1 MSNEYNKAIESY
13 DEIDLMDYIAVLWR
27 RKWLIII
34 PTFLLVVVAGI
45 LSFLLP
51 EKWEV
56 SAIIQPAK
64 FLVQT
69 EGGRFEEV
77 LVASPVQIAGQINEE
92 AFNQLIASELN
103 INLNRFPKIEAQNL
117 KNTNLVKISLTTPKI
132 KEGQEILY
140 SLFTHLKRDLDRK
153 IDVEIQNIDTQKKE
167 LENKIKER
175 NIAIQDKRNEILTM
189 RNDIKKKQIEI
200 QQKEIEANSLELEK
214 NRLKKEIETTQN
226 KLKISEERVKNI
238 MEEMKEVKN
247 RIDEISEQQK
257 KALAQAREKGEGEAI
272 SLLLY
277 SNEIQQNLR
286 YYNTLDEKLSNEKIV
301 QENLKYKIKDTEELI
316 RKIDNNI
323 KQIKLQKENIE
334 LEINNMKTE
343 IKKLENDISKIKNEI
358 ETLKSRITLLEDEK
372 NRIDYARLIKDPTPS
387 LYPVSPRKKLI
398 VAIAGVLGL
407 MGFTFLAFFIDY
419 IERNRGRLKS
429 GK

>member
-13 DEIDLMDYIAVLWR
+13 DEIDLMDYIAVLWK

-34 PTFLLVVVAGI
+34 PTFLLVVAAGI

-51 EKWEV
+51 QKWEV

-103 INLNRFPKIEAQNL
+103 INLNRFPEIKAQNL

-153 IDVEIQNIDTQKKE
+153 IDVEIQNLDTQKKS

-189 RNDIKKKQIEI
+189 RNEIKKKEE
-200 QQKEIEANSLELEK
+200 EIEAA
-214 NRLKKEIETTQN
+214 QN
-226 KLKISEERVKNI
+226 KIKISEERVKNI
-238 MEEMKEVKN
+238 ITEMKEVKS

-257 KALAQAREKGEGEAI
+257 KALAQVREKGEGEAL

-277 SNEIQQNLR
+277 SNEVQQNLR
-286 YYNTLDEKLSNEKIV
+286 YYNLLDEQLSAEKII
-301 QENLKYKIKDTEELI
+301 QEDLKYTIK
-316 RKIDNNI
+316 RNNLDI
-323 KQIKLQKENIE
+323 S
-334 LEINNMKTE
+334 NMKTE

-358 ETLKSRITLLEDEK
+358 ETLKSQIILLEDKK
-372 NRIDYARLIKDPTPS
+372 NRIDYAQIIKDPTPS

-419 IERNRGRLKS
+419 VERNRDKLKS

>member
-1 MSNEYNKAIESY
+1 
-13 DEIDLMDYIAVLWR
+13 MDYIAVLWK

-34 PTFLLVVVAGI
+34 PTFLLIVAAGI

-51 EKWEV
+51 KKWEI

-103 INLNRFPKIEAQNL
+103 IALNRFPEIKAQNL
-117 KNTNLVKISLTTPKI
+117 KNTNLVKISLTTPNI

-153 IDVEIQNIDTQKKE
+153 IDVEIQNLDTQKKE

-175 NIAIQDKRNEILTM
+175 NIAIKDKGNEIQTM
-189 RNDIKKKQIEI
+189 KNEIKKKEEEI
-200 QQKEIEANSLELEK
+200 RAA
-214 NRLKKEIETTQN
+214 QN
-226 KLKISEERVKNI
+226 KIRISEERVKNI
-238 MEEMKEVKN
+238 ITEMKKVKS
-247 RIDEISEQQK
+247 RIEEISEHQK
-257 KALAQAREKGEGEAI
+257 KALAQARKKGEGEAI

-277 SNEIQQNLR
+277 SNEVQQNLR
-286 YYNTLDEKLSNEKIV
+286 YYNILDEQLSDEKII
-301 QENLKYKIKDTEELI
+301 QEDLKYTIKRNELDI
-316 RKIDNNI
+316 S
-323 KQIKLQKENIE
+323 
-334 LEINNMKTE
+334 NMKTE

-358 ETLKSRITLLEDEK
+358 ETLKSQIILLEDEK
-372 NRIDYARLIKDPTPS
+372 NRIDYAQLIKDPTPS
-387 LYPVSPRKKLI
+387 LYPVSPKKKLI
-398 VAIAGVLGL
+398 VAIAGILGL

-419 IERNRGRLKS
+419 IERNKSRLHEIEKRQEEERQQ
-429 GK
+429 K